1 MMWRINRERFL
12 LLGGPAA
19 AILQV
24 AHPRVALGVA
34 EHSDF
39 RRDALGRL
47 HRTLD
52 AVYAIAFGT
61 REEAEGVSHRVAGIH
76 ERVQG
81 DAAKAGLPPPPQY
94 SAFELDVQ
102 FWVLATLVATSVN
115 LYERIGRKLNS
126 AEKDEFL
133 RDMKTFGEFFGLPCD
148 YGAATW
154 TEFESYYR
162 NLTRSEQLASLPLCR
177 EIAANVARPRS
188 PRWLWIATAPFQFL
202 TIELLPEPLREK
214 LGFRSTSLTRFCMRA
229 TEKILRML
237 LPIAPRALRFVPRYR
252 KALRRV
258 QRNTSRSAAEAA
270 L

>member
-1 MMWRINRERFL
+1 MWKVNRERFL

-47 HRTLD
+47 HRTLE

-61 REEAEGVSHRVAGIH
+61 RDEAEAVSRRVAEIH

-81 DAAKAGLPPPPQY
+81 DAAKAGLPPPPRY
-94 SAFELDVQ
+94 SAFEPDVQ
-102 FWVLATLVATSVN
+102 FWVLATLIMTGVN
-115 LYERIGRKLNS
+115 LYERVAEPLS
-126 AEKDEFL
+126 ANEKSEFL
-133 RDMKTFGEFFGLPCD
+133 SEMKKFGEFFGLPSS

-154 TEFESYYR
+154 AEFESYYVMMTR
-162 NLTRSEQLASLPLCR
+162 NDQLGSLPLCR
-177 EIAANVARPRS
+177 EISQHVARPRS
-188 PRWLWIATAPFQFL
+188 PRWLWIATAPFEFL
-202 TIELLPEPLREK
+202 TTELLPVPLREK
-214 LGFRSTSLTRFCMRA
+214 LGFRSTPLTRFCMRA
-229 TEKILRML
+229 TVLLLRL
-237 LPIAPRALRFVPRYR
+237 LIPIAPRSLRFVPQYR
-252 KALRRV
+252 RALRRV
-258 QRNTSRSAAEAA
+258 QRSTSRSTAEAA